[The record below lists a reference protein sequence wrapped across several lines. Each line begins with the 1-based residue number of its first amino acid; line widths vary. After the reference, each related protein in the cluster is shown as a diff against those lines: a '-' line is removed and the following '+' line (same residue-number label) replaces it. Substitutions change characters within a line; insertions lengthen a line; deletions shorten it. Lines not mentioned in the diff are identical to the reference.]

1 MTCENMA
8 YRLFL
13 QESEG
18 FGDRLFLKQRMS
30 LLSQLTSTPIDCLF
44 QVRYGRSRG
53 CRCVRSAPSFIIY
66 LFLFIWLLL
75 GLSFSMWDLVPD
87 RGSDLGPLHWG
98 S

>member
-1 MTCENMA
+1 MLCDNMA

-44 QVRYGRSRG
+44 QVRYGRSWG
-53 CRCVRSAPSFIIY
+53 CRCARGAPSSIF
-66 LFLFIWLLL
+66 
-75 GLSFSMWDLVPD
+75 
-87 RGSDLGPLHWG
+87 
-98 S
+98 